1 MRSKMSIPSLS
12 ILQRSLGYKFKNTE
26 LLTKALTHRSF
37 VHEQPQKDI
46 VDNERLEFFGDSVLG
61 LVVSDYLLK
70 KFPNFS
76 EGKLTKLRAGLV
88 NDSNLAKK
96 AMNLRVGNFIRLGRG
111 EALTGGRK
119 RNSILAST
127 LEALIGAIYLD
138 GGLNAISVLLHRLFK
153 NDIKLIISK
162 KGERNWKELLQQYTQ
177 KNFKSH
183 PDYKIIKE
191 TGPPHKRKFVI
202 GVKINNKMLG
212 KGAGDNKKQAEQK
225 AAKSTLFKYF
235 RKYLNQTT
243 VSKNQ

>member
-1 MRSKMSIPSLS
+1 MHSKMPTPSLS
-12 ILQRSLGYKFKNTE
+12 ILQRKLGYKFKNAL
-26 LLTKALTHRSF
+26 LLTQALTHRSF

-76 EGKLTKLRAGLV
+76 EGKLTKLRSGLV

-111 EALTGGRK
+111 EDLTGGRK

-138 GGLNAISVLLHRLFK
+138 GGIDPISVLLHRLFK

-183 PDYKIIKE
+183 PDYKIIKV

-212 KGAGDNKKQAEQK
+212 RGAGDNKKQAEQK

-235 RKYLNQTT
+235 RKYLTE
-243 VSKNQ
+243 VSK

>member
-1 MRSKMSIPSLS
+1 MHSKMPIPSLS
-12 ILQRSLGYKFKNTE
+12 ILQRKLGYKFKNAL
-26 LLTKALTHRSF
+26 LLTQALTHRSF

-76 EGKLTKLRAGLV
+76 EGKLTKLRSGLV

-111 EALTGGRK
+111 EDLTGGRK

-138 GGLNAISVLLHRLFK
+138 GGLDPISAILHRLFK

-162 KGERNWKELLQQYTQ
+162 KGERNWKELLQQHTQ
-177 KNFKSH
+177 KKFKSR

-212 KGAGDNKKQAEQK
+212 SGAGDNKKQAEQK

-235 RKYLNQTT
+235 RKYLTE
-243 VSKNQ
+243 VSK